1 MQSHQSAR
9 YRFSVPQPEPQH
21 LQMIQAVIDRMGRNS
36 FLLKGWSIS
45 LVAALLGLA
54 VDKANSDFAVIA
66 AVGATV
72 LALLDGYYLAVE
84 RRYRDLYNEA
94 IDQAQTVAEWSLTA
108 KKVKAGDVWS
118 ALFSATV
125 LPLHGTAI
133 VCAVVVALSS

>member
-9 YRFSVPQPEPQH
+9 YRFSVAQPEPQH

-54 VDKANSDFAVIA
+54 VDKANGDFAVIA
-66 AVGATV
+66 AGGATV

-84 RRYRDLYNEA
+84 RRYRDLYNEV
-94 IDQAQTVAEWSLTA
+94 IDPAQTVAEWSLTA
-108 KKVKAGDVWS
+108 KKMKGGDVWS

-125 LPLHGTAI
+125 LPLHGIAI
-133 VCAVVVALSS
+133 VCAVVVALRS